1 MSHLFDNAIQS
12 IQLGVEDYKNDD
24 PKRAVS
30 AARNFY
36 AGVLLLAKEV
46 LVRQVPKAS
55 PEDVISAK
63 YKPEPDGK
71 GGIIY
76 TPESFRTI
84 DFETINKRFKDFN
97 LPINPSG
104 LKHLSDIRNNLEHHF
119 SDKPQQE
126 VRDAIAKTFPFVSK
140 LFRLIGEEPLNY
152 LGGSWLVML
161 DLHVFY
167 ERELDSCR
175 KSFDEVEWPSE
186 FLTEVEISCPT
197 CKSDLVEQVDPKNK
211 SYQSLRCRCGRC
223 GYRIPPEE
231 AIESALKS
239 HFYSEIYIA
248 MTDGG
253 ELPVEP
259 CPKCGFETYL
269 LTEEEVGCVWCGL
282 VLGEC
287 RSCGDRLMPNDAW
300 FEVSRICS
308 YCTHQELVD
317 NWEVNS
323 RNSV

>member
-1 MSHLFDNAIQS
+1 MSHLFENAIQS
-12 IQLGVEDYKNDD
+12 IQLGVEDYQKDD
-24 PKRAVS
+24 SKRAVS
-30 AARNFY
+30 AVRNFY

-46 LVRQVPKAS
+46 LIRRVPKAR
-55 PEDVISAK
+55 PEEVISAM
-63 YKPEPDGK
+63 YKPVPDGK
-71 GGIIY
+71 GGVIY
-76 TPESFRTI
+76 APESFRTI
-84 DFETINKRFKDFN
+84 DFETIKKRFKDFN
-97 LPINPSG
+97 LSIEPSA
-104 LKHLSDIRNNLEHHF
+104 LKSLGDIRNNLEHHF
-119 SDKPQQE
+119 SDKPPQE
-126 VRDAIAKTFPFVSK
+126 VRDAIAKAFPFVSE
-140 LFRLIGEEPLNY
+140 LFRLIGEEPVNY
-152 LGGSWLVML
+152 LGGSWSVML
-161 DLHVFY
+161 DLRVFY

-197 CKSDLVEQVDPKNK
+197 CKSDLVEQDDPKNK
-211 SYQSLRCRCGRC
+211 SYQSLRCGCRRC

-253 ELPVEP
+253 ELPVET
-259 CPKCGFETYL
+259 CPECGFETYL

-317 NWEVNS
+317 NW
-323 RNSV
+323 